1 MYKVNCMNVIAKVG
15 TDQLGENY
23 QIVDS
28 LDEADVAMVR
38 SAKLH
43 DTQFPPSL
51 LAIGRAGAGVNN
63 IPLDRCADEGIV
75 VFNTPGANA
84 NSVKETVIAALL
96 MASRDYVGGIE
107 WVRENSDDP
116 EVGKAAEKAK
126 KQFSGNEIA
135 GKTLGVIGL
144 GAIGAMVANSARSLG
159 MKVLGYDPY
168 LSIKAAWSLDR
179 HVKHVTNLDDVLTG
193 SDFVTIHVPAM
204 PSTKGM
210 IGREQIAK
218 MKDGVIFLNFSR
230 DSLVDEQAMAEALED
245 GHVARYVTDFANS
258 VSANMKNSIVLPH
271 LGASTDEAEDRCAIM
286 AANELKDYV
295 ENGNIVNSVNF
306 GMVDLGPITGDA
318 RVAVIHKNVPNMIG
332 KITGVLSGAGV
343 NIENMGNKST
353 KDNAYTLIEV
363 TGEVAPEVADQIAAI
378 DDVIR
383 VRVIEAAK

>member
-1 MYKVNCMNVIAKVG
+1 MFKVHCMNVIAKVG
-15 TDQLGENY
+15 TDQLGDNY
-23 QIVDS
+23 ELVDS
-28 LDEADVAMVR
+28 LDDANAIMVR

-43 DTQFPPSL
+43 DTVFPESL

-84 NSVKETVIAALL
+84 NSVKEAVIAALL
-96 MASRDYVGGIE
+96 MASRDYVGGVE

-116 EVGKAAEKAK
+116 DIGKSAEKAK
-126 KQFSGNEIA
+126 KQFAGNEIA
-135 GKTLGVIGL
+135 GKTIGVVGL
-144 GAIGAMVANSARSLG
+144 GAIGALVANAARSLG

-210 IGREQIAK
+210 IGRDQIAK
-218 MKDGVIFLNFSR
+218 MRDGVIFLNFSR

-245 GHVARYVTDFANS
+245 GHVSCYVTDFANS
-258 VSANMKNSIVLPH
+258 VSANMKNSIVFPH

-286 AANELKDYV
+286 AAKELKDYL

-306 GMVDLGPITGDA
+306 GEVDLGPIMADA
-318 RVAVIHKNVPNMIG
+318 RVAVFHKNVPNMIG
-332 KITGVLSGAGV
+332 NITSILSDAGV
-343 NIENMGNKST
+343 NIENMTNKS
-353 KDNAYTLIEV
+353 KGEHAYTLIEV
-363 TGEVAPEVADQIAAI
+363 TGSVSQEAADRIAAI
-378 DDVIR
+378 EDVIR

>member
-28 LDEADVAMVR
+28 LDEADIAMVR

-84 NSVKETVIAALL
+84 NSVKEAVIAALL

-116 EVGKAAEKAK
+116 DVGKSAEKAK
-126 KQFSGNEIA
+126 KQFAGNEIA
-135 GKTLGVIGL
+135 GKTIGVVGL
-144 GAIGAMVANSARSLG
+144 GAIGALVANAARSLG

>member
-1 MYKVNCMNVIAKVG
+1 MFKVHCMNVIAKVG
-15 TDQLGENY
+15 TDQLGDNY
-23 QIVDS
+23 ELVDA
-28 LDEADVAMVR
+28 LDDANAIMVR

-43 DTQFPPSL
+43 DTVFPKSL

-84 NSVKETVIAALL
+84 NSVKEAVIAALL
-96 MASRDYVGGIE
+96 MASRDYVGGVE

-116 EVGKAAEKAK
+116 DIGKSAEKAK
-126 KQFSGNEIA
+126 KQFAGNEIA
-135 GKTLGVIGL
+135 GKTIGVVGL
-144 GAIGAMVANSARSLG
+144 GAIGALVANAARSLG

-210 IGREQIAK
+210 IGRDQIAK

-245 GHVARYVTDFANS
+245 GHVACYVTDFANS
-258 VSANMKNSIVLPH
+258 VSANMKNSIVFPH

-286 AANELKDYV
+286 AAKELKDYL

-306 GMVDLGPITGDA
+306 GEVDLGPITADA
-318 RVAVIHKNVPNMIG
+318 RVAVFHKNVPNMIG
-332 KITGVLSGAGV
+332 NITAILSDAGV
-343 NIENMGNKST
+343 NIENMTNKS
-353 KDNAYTLIEV
+353 KGEHAYTLIEV
-363 TGEVAPEVADQIAAI
+363 TGTVSQEAADRIAAI
-378 DDVIR
+378 EDVIR

>member
-1 MYKVNCMNVIAKVG
+1 MFKVHCMNVIAKVG
-15 TDQLGENY
+15 TDQLGDNY
-23 QIVDS
+23 ELVDS
-28 LDEADVAMVR
+28 LDDANAIMVR

-43 DTQFPPSL
+43 DTVFPESL

-84 NSVKETVIAALL
+84 NSVKEAVIAALL
-96 MASRDYVGGIE
+96 MASRDYVGGVE

-116 EVGKAAEKAK
+116 DIGKSAEKAK
-126 KQFSGNEIA
+126 KQFAGNEIA
-135 GKTLGVIGL
+135 GKTIGVVGL
-144 GAIGAMVANSARSLG
+144 GAIGALVANAARSLG

-210 IGREQIAK
+210 IGRDQIAK
-218 MKDGVIFLNFSR
+218 MRDGVIFLNFSR

-245 GHVARYVTDFANS
+245 GHVACYVTDFANS
-258 VSANMKNSIVLPH
+258 VSANMKNSIVFPH

-286 AANELKDYV
+286 AAKELKDYL

-306 GMVDLGPITGDA
+306 GEVDLGPIMADA
-318 RVAVIHKNVPNMIG
+318 RVAVFHKNVPNMIG
-332 KITGVLSGAGV
+332 NITSILSDAGV
-343 NIENMGNKST
+343 NIENMTNKS
-353 KDNAYTLIEV
+353 KGEHAYTLIEV
-363 TGEVAPEVADQIAAI
+363 TGSVSQEAADRIAAI
-378 DDVIR
+378 EDVIR

>member
-1 MYKVNCMNVIAKVG
+1 MFKVHCMNVIATVG
-15 TDQLGENY
+15 TDQLGDTYEL
-23 QIVDS
+23 VDS
-28 LDEADVAMVR
+28 LDDANAIMVR

-43 DTQFPPSL
+43 DTVFPESL

-84 NSVKETVIAALL
+84 NSVKEAVIAALL
-96 MASRDYVGGIE
+96 MASRDYVGGVE

-116 EVGKAAEKAK
+116 DIGKSAEKAK
-126 KQFSGNEIA
+126 KQFAGNEIA
-135 GKTLGVIGL
+135 GKTIGVVGL
-144 GAIGAMVANSARSLG
+144 GAIGALVANAARSLG

-210 IGREQIAK
+210 IGRDQIAK
-218 MKDGVIFLNFSR
+218 MRDGVIFLNFSR

-245 GHVARYVTDFANS
+245 GHVACYVTDFANS
-258 VSANMKNSIVLPH
+258 VSANMKNSIVFPH

-286 AANELKDYV
+286 AAKELMDYL

-306 GMVDLGPITGDA
+306 GEVDLGPIMADA
-318 RVAVIHKNVPNMIG
+318 RVAVFHKNVPNMIG
-332 KITGVLSGAGV
+332 NITSILSDAGV
-343 NIENMGNKST
+343 NIENMTNKS
-353 KDNAYTLIEV
+353 KGEHAYTLIEV
-363 TGEVAPEVADQIAAI
+363 TGSVSQEAADRIAAI
-378 DDVIR
+378 EDVIR

>member
-23 QIVDS
+23 QIVDT

-84 NSVKETVIAALL
+84 NSVKEAVIAALL

-116 EVGKAAEKAK
+116 DVGKSAEKAK
-126 KQFSGNEIA
+126 KQFAGNEIA
-135 GKTLGVIGL
+135 GKTIGVVGL
-144 GAIGAMVANSARSLG
+144 GAIGALVANAARSLG

-230 DSLVDEQAMAEALED
+230 DTLVDEQAMAEALED

>member
-28 LDEADVAMVR
+28 LDEADIAMVR

-84 NSVKETVIAALL
+84 NSVKEAVIAALL
-96 MASRDYVGGIE
+96 MASRDYVGGVE

-116 EVGKAAEKAK
+116 DIGKSAEKAK
-126 KQFSGNEIA
+126 KQFAGNEIA
-135 GKTLGVIGL
+135 GKTICVIGL
-144 GAIGAMVANSARSLG
+144 GAIGALVANAARSLG

-210 IGREQIAK
+210 IGRDQIAK
-218 MKDGVIFLNFSR
+218 MRDGVIFLNFSR

-245 GHVARYVTDFANS
+245 GHVACYVTDFANS
-258 VSANMKNSIVLPH
+258 VSANMKNSIVFPH

-286 AANELKDYV
+286 AAKELKDYL

-306 GMVDLGPITGDA
+306 GEVDLGPIMADA
-318 RVAVIHKNVPNMIG
+318 RVAVFHKNVPNMIG
-332 KITGVLSGAGV
+332 NITSILSDAGV
-343 NIENMGNKST
+343 NIENMTNKS
-353 KDNAYTLIEV
+353 KGEHAYTLIEV
-363 TGEVAPEVADQIAAI
+363 TGSVSQEAADRIAAI
-378 DDVIR
+378 EDVIR

>member
-1 MYKVNCMNVIAKVG
+1 MYKVHCMNVIAKVG
-15 TDQLGENY
+15 TDELGDGY
-23 QIVDS
+23 QIVD
-28 LDEADVAMVR
+28 DIEGADAIMVR

-43 DTQFPPSL
+43 DTTFPTSL

-144 GAIGAMVANSARSLG
+144 GAIGAMVANAARSLG

-179 HVKHVTNLDDVLTG
+179 HVKHVTNLDDVLAA
-193 SDFVTIHVPAM
+193 SDFITIHVPAT
-204 PSTKGM
+204 PKTKGM
-210 IGREQIAK
+210 IGRDEIAA
-218 MKDGVIFLNFSR
+218 MKDGVVLLNYAR
-230 DSLVDEQAMAEALED
+230 DALVDEIALTEALQT
-245 GHVARYVTDFANS
+245 GHVRRYMTDF
-258 VSANMKNSIVLPH
+258 
-271 LGASTDEAEDRCAIM
+271 
-286 AANELKDYV
+286 
-295 ENGNIVNSVNF
+295 
-306 GMVDLGPITGDA
+306 
-318 RVAVIHKNVPNMIG
+318 
-332 KITGVLSGAGV
+332 
-343 NIENMGNKST
+343 
-353 KDNAYTLIEV
+353 
-363 TGEVAPEVADQIAAI
+363 
-378 DDVIR
+378 
-383 VRVIEAAK
+383 

>member
-1 MYKVNCMNVIAKVG
+1 MYKVHCMNVIAKVG
-15 TDQLGENY
+15 TDELGDGY
-23 QIVDS
+23 QIVD
-28 LDEADVAMVR
+28 DIEGADAIMVR

-43 DTQFPPSL
+43 DTTFPTSL

-144 GAIGAMVANSARSLG
+144 GAIGAMVANAARSLG

-179 HVKHVTNLDDVLTG
+179 HVKHVTNLDDVLAA
-193 SDFVTIHVPAM
+193 SDFITIHVPAT
-204 PSTKGM
+204 PKTKGM
-210 IGREQIAK
+210 IGRDEIAK
-218 MKDGVIFLNFSR
+218 MKDGVTFLNFSR
-230 DSLVDEQAMAEALED
+230 DSLVDEQAMAEALDD
-245 GHVARYVTDFANS
+245 GHVAKYVTDFANS
-258 VSANMKNSIVLPH
+258 VSANMKNAIVLPH

-286 AANELKDYV
+286 AARELKDYI

-306 GMVDLGPITGDA
+306 GECDLGPITADA
-318 RVAVIHKNVPNMIG
+318 RVAIIHKNVPNMIG
-332 KITGVLSGAGV
+332 HITNVLSGAGV
-343 NIENMGNKST
+343 NIENMTNKST
-353 KDNAYTLIEV
+353 EERAYTLIEV
-363 TGEVAPEVADQIAAI
+363 TGEVDPQVADKIATI
-378 DDVIR
+378 DDVVR
-383 VRVIEAAK
+383 VRIIKAAK

>member
-1 MYKVNCMNVIAKVG
+1 MHKVHCMNVIAKVG
-15 TDQLGENY
+15 TDELGDGY
-23 QIVDS
+23 QIVD
-28 LDEADVAMVR
+28 DIEGADAIMVR

-43 DTQFPPSL
+43 DTTFPASL
-51 LAIGRAGAGVNN
+51 LAIGRAGAGVTNT
-63 IPLDRCADEGIV
+63 PLDRCADEGIV

-144 GAIGAMVANSARSLG
+144 GAIGAMVANAARSLG

-179 HVKHVTNLDDVLTG
+179 HVKHVTNLDDVLAA
-193 SDFVTIHVPAM
+193 SDFITIHVPAT
-204 PSTKGM
+204 PKTKGM
-210 IGREQIAK
+210 IGRDEIAK
-218 MKDGVIFLNFSR
+218 MKDGVTFLNFSR
-230 DSLVDEQAMAEALED
+230 DSLVDEQAMAEALDD
-245 GHVARYVTDFANS
+245 GHVAKYVTDFANS
-258 VSANMKNSIVLPH
+258 VSANMKNAIVLPH

-286 AANELKDYV
+286 AARELKDYI

-306 GMVDLGPITGDA
+306 GECDLGPITADA

-332 KITGVLSGAGV
+332 HITSVLSGAGV
-343 NIENMGNKST
+343 NIENMTNKST
-353 KDNAYTLIEV
+353 GERAYTLIEI
-363 TGEVAPEVADQIAAI
+363 TGEVDPEVADQIAAI
-378 DDVIR
+378 DDVVR
-383 VRVIEAAK
+383 VRIIRAAK

>member
-1 MYKVNCMNVIAKVG
+1 MHKVHCMNVIAKVG
-15 TDQLGENY
+15 TDELGDGY
-23 QIVDS
+23 QIVD
-28 LDEADVAMVR
+28 DIEGADAIMVR

-43 DTQFPPSL
+43 DTTFPESL

-144 GAIGAMVANSARSLG
+144 GAIGAMVANAARSLG

-179 HVKHVTNLDDVLTG
+179 HVKHVTSLDDVLAA
-193 SDFVTIHVPAM
+193 SDFITIHVPAT
-204 PSTKGM
+204 PKTKGM
-210 IGREQIAK
+210 IGRDEIAK
-218 MKDGVIFLNFSR
+218 MKDGVTFLNFSR
-230 DSLVDEQAMAEALED
+230 DSLVDEQAMAEALDD
-245 GHVARYVTDFANS
+245 GHVAKYVTDFANS
-258 VSANMKNSIVLPH
+258 VSANMKNAIVLPH

-286 AANELKDYV
+286 AARELKDYI

-306 GMVDLGPITGDA
+306 GECDLGPITADA
-318 RVAVIHKNVPNMIG
+318 RVAIIHKNVPNMIG
-332 KITGVLSGAGV
+332 HITNVLSGAGV
-343 NIENMGNKST
+343 NIENMTNKST
-353 KDNAYTLIEV
+353 GDRAYTLIEI
-363 TGEVAPEVADQIAAI
+363 TGEVDPQVADQIATI
-378 DDVIR
+378 DDVVR
-383 VRVIEAAK
+383 VRIIKAAK

>member
-1 MYKVNCMNVIAKVG
+1 MHKVHCMNVIAKVG
-15 TDQLGENY
+15 TDELGDGY
-23 QIVDS
+23 QIVD
-28 LDEADVAMVR
+28 DIEGADAIMVR

-43 DTQFPPSL
+43 DTTFPASL

-144 GAIGAMVANSARSLG
+144 GAIGAMVANAARSLG

-179 HVKHVTNLDDVLTG
+179 HVKHVTNLDDVLAA
-193 SDFVTIHVPAM
+193 SDFITIHVPAT
-204 PSTKGM
+204 PKTKGM
-210 IGREQIAK
+210 IGRDEIAK
-218 MKDGVIFLNFSR
+218 MRDGVTFLNFSR
-230 DSLVDEQAMAEALED
+230 DSLVDEQAMAEALDD
-245 GHVARYVTDFANS
+245 GHVAKYVTDFANS
-258 VSANMKNSIVLPH
+258 VSANMKNAIVLPH

-286 AANELKDYV
+286 AAREIKDYI

-306 GMVDLGPITGDA
+306 GECDLGPITADA
-318 RVAVIHKNVPNMIG
+318 RVAIIHKNVPNMIG
-332 KITGVLSGAGV
+332 HITNVLSGAGV
-343 NIENMGNKST
+343 NIENMTNKST
-353 KDNAYTLIEV
+353 GDRAYTLIEI
-363 TGEVAPEVADQIAAI
+363 TGEVDPEVADQIAAI
-378 DDVIR
+378 DDVVR
-383 VRVIEAAK
+383 VRIIKTAK

>member
-1 MYKVNCMNVIAKVG
+1 MYKVHCMNVIAKVG
-15 TDQLGENY
+15 TDELGDGY
-23 QIVDS
+23 QIVD
-28 LDEADVAMVR
+28 DIEGADAIMVR

-43 DTQFPPSL
+43 DTTFPTSL

-75 VFNTPGANA
+75 VFNTLGANA

-116 EVGKAAEKAK
+116 EVGKAAEMAK

-144 GAIGAMVANSARSLG
+144 GAIGAMVANAARSLG

-179 HVKHVTNLDDVLTG
+179 HVKHVTNLDDVLAA
-193 SDFVTIHVPAM
+193 SDFITIHVPAT
-204 PSTKGM
+204 PKTKGM
-210 IGREQIAK
+210 IGRDEIAK
-218 MKDGVIFLNFSR
+218 MKDGVTFLNFSR
-230 DSLVDEQAMAEALED
+230 DSLVDEQAMAEALDD
-245 GHVARYVTDFANS
+245 GHVAKYVTDFANS
-258 VSANMKNSIVLPH
+258 VSANMKNAIVLPH

-286 AANELKDYV
+286 AARELKDYI

-306 GMVDLGPITGDA
+306 GECDLGPITADA
-318 RVAVIHKNVPNMIG
+318 RVAIIHKNVPNMIG
-332 KITGVLSGAGV
+332 HITNVLSGAGV
-343 NIENMGNKST
+343 NIENMTNKST
-353 KDNAYTLIEV
+353 GERAYTLIEV
-363 TGEVAPEVADQIAAI
+363 TGEVDPQVADKIATI
-378 DDVIR
+378 DDVVR
-383 VRVIEAAK
+383 VRIIKAAK

>member
-1 MYKVNCMNVIAKVG
+1 MHKVHCMNVIAKVG
-15 TDQLGENY
+15 NDELGDGY
-23 QIVDS
+23 QIVD
-28 LDEADVAMVR
+28 DIEGADAIMVR

-43 DTQFPPSL
+43 DTTFPASL

-144 GAIGAMVANSARSLG
+144 GAIGAMVANAARSLG

-179 HVKHVTNLDDVLTG
+179 HVKHVTSLDDVLAA
-193 SDFVTIHVPAM
+193 SDFITIHVPAT
-204 PSTKGM
+204 PKTKGM
-210 IGREQIAK
+210 IGRDEIAK
-218 MKDGVIFLNFSR
+218 MKDGVTFLNFSR
-230 DSLVDEQAMAEALED
+230 DSLVDEQAMAEALDD
-245 GHVARYVTDFANS
+245 GHVAKYVTDFANS
-258 VSANMKNSIVLPH
+258 VSANMKNAIVLPH

-286 AANELKDYV
+286 AARELKDYI

-306 GMVDLGPITGDA
+306 GECDLGPITADA
-318 RVAVIHKNVPNMIG
+318 RVAIIHKNVPNMIG
-332 KITGVLSGAGV
+332 HITNVLSGAGV
-343 NIENMGNKST
+343 NIENMTNKST
-353 KDNAYTLIEV
+353 GDRAYTLIEI
-363 TGEVAPEVADQIAAI
+363 TGEVDPQVADQIATI
-378 DDVIR
+378 DDVVR
-383 VRVIEAAK
+383 VRIIKAAK

>member
-28 LDEADVAMVR
+28 LDEADIAMVR

-84 NSVKETVIAALL
+84 NSVKEAVIAALL

-116 EVGKAAEKAK
+116 DVGKSAEKAK
-126 KQFSGNEIA
+126 KQFAGNEIA
-135 GKTLGVIGL
+135 GKTIGVVGL
-144 GAIGAMVANSARSLG
+144 GAIGALVANAARSLG

-230 DSLVDEQAMAEALED
+230 DTLVDEQAMAEALED

>member
-1 MYKVNCMNVIAKVG
+1 MFKVHCMNVIAKVG

-28 LDEADVAMVR
+28 LDEADIAMVR

-84 NSVKETVIAALL
+84 NSVKEAVIAALL
-96 MASRDYVGGIE
+96 MASRDYVGGVE

-116 EVGKAAEKAK
+116 DIGKSAEKAK
-126 KQFSGNEIA
+126 KQFAGNEIA
-135 GKTLGVIGL
+135 GKTIGVVGL
-144 GAIGAMVANSARSLG
+144 GAIGALVVNAARSLG

-210 IGREQIAK
+210 IGRDQIAK
-218 MKDGVIFLNFSR
+218 MRDGVIFLNFSR

-245 GHVARYVTDFANS
+245 GHVACYVTDFANS
-258 VSANMKNSIVLPH
+258 VSANMKNSIVFPH

-286 AANELKDYV
+286 AAKELKDYL

-306 GMVDLGPITGDA
+306 GEVDLGPIMADA
-318 RVAVIHKNVPNMIG
+318 RVAVFHKNVPNMIG
-332 KITGVLSGAGV
+332 NITSILSDAGV
-343 NIENMGNKST
+343 NIENMTNKS
-353 KDNAYTLIEV
+353 KGEHAYTLIEV
-363 TGEVAPEVADQIAAI
+363 TGSVSQEAADRIAAI
-378 DDVIR
+378 EDVIR